1 MRVPSGLQRGA
12 SSVVSAVVSRR
23 TWPVATSTVQRLLV
37 LLFLSIDHSCTG
49 NTAWRPSGDK
59 AGVPTRLIAHKS
71 WGVSNRGSAAKAAT
85 EKVRVMR
92 TAKKKR
98 ENMQPAIP
106 AARAESKRGS
116 RPAER
121 EPRRK
126 PEGQLLGAFACGD
139 AKHSGQLCPIRQP
152 RLYMLTA
159 SACQR
164 RYYR

>member
-1 MRVPSGLQRGA
+1 MRVPSGLHRGA

-49 NTAWRPSGDK
+49 NTACRPSGDK

-71 WGVSNRGSAAKAAT
+71 CGVSNRGSAAKAAT
-85 EKVRVMR
+85 EKVRATR

-106 AARAESKRGS
+106 AAGAESKRTG

-121 EPRRK
+121 DLGEGRRGK
-126 PEGQLLGAFACGD
+126 DETL
-139 AKHSGQLCPIRQP
+139 KS
-152 RLYMLTA
+152 
-159 SACQR
+159 
-164 RYYR
+164 